1 METKRVLILGIDGY
15 LGWSLALSLLK
26 DGHIVYGIDNLS
38 TRINASYAKEGSAFP
53 LPEPKERE
61 AKLKTLGDLVS
72 FEINDITKPGV
83 LNEAIKNFKP
93 DTIVHF
99 AEQRA
104 APFSMI
110 NEETA
115 VYTMHNN
122 IEGTIRLIYAVK
134 DHPEIH
140 VLKMGTMG
148 EYGTPNYDIPEAAYV
163 EFSYNGRSDKMPVPK
178 FAGSWYH
185 WTKVH
190 DTHNLLFANKVW
202 GITVTDD
209 NQGPVFGT
217 RTIDMLIS
225 GNLESPNAEID
236 ESLRTRLDVGD
247 AYGTVI
253 NKNIVRAIASM
264 MNYQRTKEK
273 MPLYNYGKAK
283 QIRGFINLQD
293 SVDALKTLIYNPP
306 AQGEFRVVNQFYELL
321 TTGEIIRKIKDYF
334 EKTYDY
340 RIPIATIED
349 PRTEKEE
356 HYYNPEIKVLP
367 SLGFKPKYK
376 FENLLPSMI
385 EDFMKYKE
393 RLWAYK
399 DVVGETLTGWKDG
412 RNYKKKIINVEE

>member
-1 METKRVLILGIDGY
+1 METKKVLVLGIDGY
-15 LGWSLALSLLK
+15 IGWALSLSLLK
-26 DGHIVYGIDNLS
+26 DGHIVYGIDDLS
-38 TRINASYAKEGSAFP
+38 TRRNTAFASEGSAFP
-53 LPEPKERE
+53 LPEPKERKE
-61 AKLKTLGDLVS
+61 ILKQIGNLEE
-72 FEINDITKPGV
+72 FEINDITKPEV
-83 LNEAIKNFKP
+83 LKNAIEKFKP

-104 APFSMI
+104 APYSMI

-115 VYTMHNN
+115 IYTMENN
-122 IEGTIRLIYAVK
+122 VLGTMRLIYAVK

-140 VLKMGTMG
+140 ILKMGTMG
-148 EYGTPNYDIPEAAYV
+148 EYGTPNYDIPEAAYID
-163 EFSYNGRSDKMPVPK
+163 FTYKGRTDKMPVPK

-217 RTIDMLIS
+217 RTLDMILS
-225 GNLESPNAEID
+225 GNFESPEAQINEN
-236 ESLRTRLDVGD
+236 LRTRLDVGD

-253 NKNIVRAIASM
+253 NKNIVRAIVSYE
-264 MNYQRTKEK
+264 NFKKTNEK

-306 AQGEFRVVNQFYELL
+306 NQGEFRVVNQFYELL
-321 TTGEIIRKIKDYF
+321 TTGEIIRKIRDYF
-334 EKTYDY
+334 EKTYGY

-367 SLGFKPKYK
+367 SLGFKPRYK
-376 FENLLPSMI
+376 FDSLLPTMV
-385 EDFMKYKE
+385 EDFMKYKD
-393 RLWAYK
+393 RLMAYK
-399 DVVGETLTGWKDG
+399 DVVGETLTGWKNG
-412 RNYKKKIINVEE
+412 RQYQKKIISIED